1 MIALML
7 SSAGLSTD
15 FDLLVSVGPSY
26 SLGGWGD
33 YMGTGITGRLGF
45 SLKLNPSLR
54 VGTGVEGTAFG
65 SRYDG
70 NSSLTMLSP
79 HVGAGYYLR
88 PWGDTFNP
96 GVEVAGG
103 FCRSALK
110 SGSGADP
117 VTWDPFWRAGIRW
130 DFRIGAGFRGAVGFD
145 YTSVLAS
152 EKSGDTFGLLF
163 ALSREV
169 SL

>member
-45 SLKLNPSLR
+45 SLKL
-54 VGTGVEGTAFG
+54 
-65 SRYDG
+65 

-163 ALSREV
+163 TLSREV